1 MKTFLKWVGIA
12 LGGLVGILVVALAVL
27 YGMGQ
32 ARLNKKYD
40 VPVQMVEIPSDEESL
55 AEGKRIFQYRGCE
68 ACHGEDLQGL
78 VYLDNPAIGQVVTPN
93 LTSGQGGISE
103 QRTDEDLIR
112 AIKHGVRFDGTPLLF
127 MTSTEFYFLSDADL
141 GKVLAHIR
149 SMPPVDNEIQPSKLS
164 TTGFIVMN
172 VVKTITFL
180 PAELIPHNQTPPSA
194 PEPGVTA
201 EYGEYLSLSCR
212 VCHGPTYSGGKITG
226 FPDEWP
232 AAPNL
237 TSGAGSR
244 LPGWGEEGFIKIIRT
259 GENHGRKINPSYM
272 PWKSYRHMNDDELR
286 AVYTYLMSLPPK
298 DFGNR

>member
-1 MKTFLKWVGIA
+1 MKKFFKWF
-12 LGGLVGILVVALAVL
+12 GILFGVLAGLILVALAVL

-40 VPVQMVEIPSDEESL
+40 VPVALVEIPTDAESL

-78 VYLDNPAIGQVVTPN
+78 VYLDNPAIGQVITPN
-93 LTSGQGGISE
+93 LTSGVGGIGG
-103 QRTDEDLIR
+103 QRSDEDLIR
-112 AIKHGVRFDGTPLLF
+112 AIRHGVRYDGTPLLF
-127 MTSTEFYFLSDADL
+127 MPSSEFYYMSDADL
-141 GKVLAHIR
+141 GKVLAYIR
-149 SMPPVDNEIQPSKLS
+149 YTPPYDNQPQPSKLS
-164 TTGFIVMN
+164 TAGFIVMN
-172 VVKTITFL
+172 VAQTISFL
-180 PAELIPHNQTPPSA
+180 PAELIPHDQPAPTA
-194 PEPGVTA
+194 PEPGITPA
-201 EYGEYLSLSCR
+201 YGEYLSLSCR

-244 LPGWGEEGFIKIIRT
+244 LPDWGEEGFIEIMRT
-259 GENHGRKINPSYM
+259 GEHHGRKINPSYM
-272 PWKSYRHMNDDELR
+272 PWTSYRHMNDDELK
-286 AVYTYLMSLPPK
+286 AVYAYLMSLPPK